1 MAGDFDDKEPTGILE
16 LSVEILANLR
26 AKPPALE
33 LVSGPDAPRLVALGK
48 DRMVVG
54 RSKEADVHVESLDLS
69 RRHFSLSR
77 IETEWV
83 CEDLDSRNGVFLNG
97 LRIHSAVLR
106 DGDQLQL
113 GRVVFVFHK
122 GR

>member
-1 MAGDFDDKEPTGILE
+1 MAGDFDDKEATGILE
-16 LSVEILANLR
+16 LPVEILAQLR
-26 AKPPALE
+26 AKPSSLE
-33 LVSGPDAPRLVALGK
+33 MVSGPGAPRTVPLDKDKLVF
-48 DRMVVG
+48 G
-54 RSKEADVHVESLDLS
+54 RSSQTDVQIDSLDLS
-69 RRHFSLSR
+69 RRHFALSKS
-77 IETEWV
+77 ENEWL

-106 DGDQLQL
+106 DGDHIQL